1 MQTVRRTVEAWSR
14 EDLVL
19 AAVVMMKI
27 AGWSLALIWAAYIVR
42 FTSILG
48 PMRICLFGS
57 ETAEQIANAKAAWG
71 QFGDFVG
78 GTLNPMVSLLALV
91 GLVFTILLQHEAMT
105 RVQNDAAASQKA
117 LADQTRLSLEA
128 ARLQSL
134 VGALEVITEMHRQ
147 AVEVNHISAI
157 ELLKKKE
164 ALAGQILE
172 INERLARQAK
182 AMDEEAQAGGAA

>member
-1 MQTVRRTVEAWSR
+1 MQTIRTTVEAWSR
-14 EDLVL
+14 GDLVR
-19 AAVVMMKI
+19 AAIAMMKI

-48 PMRICLFGS
+48 PIHTFLFGA
-57 ETAEQIANAKAAWG
+57 ETADQVVNAKAAWG

-91 GLVFTILLQHEAMT
+91 GLVFTILLQHEAMM
-105 RVQNDAAASQKA
+105 RVQKDAAASQKA
-117 LADQTRLSLEA
+117 LSDQTRLSLES

-134 VGALEVITEMHRQ
+134 AAALEVTTEMHRQ
-147 AVEVNHISAI
+147 AVEFSHISAI
-157 ELLKKKE
+157 DLLTRKE

-172 INERLARQAK
+172 INERLARQAQ
-182 AMDEEAQAGGAA
+182 AADEEVHTDAA

>member
-1 MQTVRRTVEAWSR
+1 MQTVRTKVEAWSR
-14 EDLVL
+14 EDLVR
-19 AAVVMMKI
+19 AAIAMMKI

-48 PMRICLFGS
+48 PIHTFLFGD
-57 ETAEQIANAKAAWG
+57 ETADQIVNAKAAWG

-91 GLVFTILLQHEAMT
+91 GLVFTILLQHEAMM
-105 RVQNDAAASQKA
+105 RVQKVAAASQKA
-117 LADQTRLSLEA
+117 LSDQTRLSLES

-134 VGALEVITEMHRQ
+134 AAALEVTTEMHRQ
-147 AVEVNHISAI
+147 AVEVSHISAI

-164 ALAGQILE
+164 GLAGQILE

-182 AMDEEAQAGGAA
+182 AADEEAQAGAA